1 MLCGQEKATLP
12 TMQGAPRRLQLLCR
26 VKVHTGPE
34 DCRGLE
40 HAGDVKA
47 MGGDTLDGGYCQ
59 GCTDG
64 WAGYIAKA
72 QGGTV
77 ALTRR

>member
-12 TMQGAPRRLQLLCR
+12 TMQGAARRLQLLCR
-26 VKVHTGPE
+26 DIGPE

-40 HAGDVKA
+40 HAGDAKA
-47 MGGDTLDGGYCQ
+47 MGGDTLNGGYCQ

-72 QGGTV
+72 QGGMV